1 MNRLNKFY
9 NPKLYKPPPKRE
21 LTEEERITLNNGG
34 TLAPTEAP
42 GGIAGTGIG
51 FFAQVARTAEQDPAF
66 AQAAYKK
73 QDSGGALA
81 LMDLLVKDLTKEMT
95 IAEAEEK
102 NSQAD
107 YEKMLKD
114 SATKRAEDS
123 KAVTDKSESL
133 AQMQGELESA
143 KEAKASTEKGIT
155 ATKEYLASLH
165 TECDFIMKFY
175 TVRQEARASEIDAL
189 GNAKAVLSG
198 SDYSLLQTTRS
209 LRGGH

>member
-1 MNRLNKFY
+1 M
-9 NPKLYKPPPKRE
+9 
-21 LTEEERITLNNGG
+21 TE
-34 TLAPTEAP
+34 
-42 GGIAGTGIG
+42 
-51 FFAQVARTAEQDPAF
+51 
-66 AQAAYKK
+66 
-73 QDSGGALA
+73 
-81 LMDLLVKDLTKEMT
+81 
-95 IAEAEEK
+95 AEAEER
-102 NSQAD
+102 NAQAD
-107 YEKMLKD
+107 HEKMLQD
-114 SATKRAEDS
+114 SDTKRAEDS

-209 LRGGH
+209 LRGKH